1 MCFCYAKTLP
11 CGPETGLRH
20 RFSLIRMVGISWGNR
35 PGFPQP
41 FQGRACARHPTGAK
55 AAPVPRS
62 GLLVPDLS
70 N

>member
-11 CGPETGLRH
+11 FGTETGLRH
-20 RFSLIRMVGISWGNR
+20 RSSLIRMVGISWGNR

-41 FQGRACARHPTGAK
+41 FQGRACARQHTGAM

-62 GLLVPDLS
+62 LWLVPDVS
-70 N
+70 P